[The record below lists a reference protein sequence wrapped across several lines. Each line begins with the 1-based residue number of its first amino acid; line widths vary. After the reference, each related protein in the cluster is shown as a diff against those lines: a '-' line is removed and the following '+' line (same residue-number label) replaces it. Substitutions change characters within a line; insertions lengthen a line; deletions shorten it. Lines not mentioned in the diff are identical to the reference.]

1 MALVKTKP
9 LVLTAA
15 NEEQLYKQISGALES
30 VNKNMKMFRAC
41 VPLELK
47 NNGHTSF
54 ELCDEDTR
62 SLVTAFNVKV
72 RKNLNVDHP
81 HIFLLW
87 VPRILKSTTATAII
101 KCKYLATGDEKAVGK
116 FPLNEAFI
124 FAFGWERSIRMK
136 DAYDGKGL
144 HLFIQC
150 FAPNSEAKAP
160 LGRLVPM
167 WDNCATA
174 KMRYTEDVGSS
185 LTTADEMR
193 VRNVLTDKD
202 TRNLLRSY
210 MATEF
215 ACKEQEDKFTGAPR
229 VQLSDDL
236 PATLDFTQRE
246 VPVLE
251 NIPNAAQSNG
261 SVVSGNGAVEI
272 AMSRPQPQN
281 AP

>member
-30 VNKNMKMFRAC
+30 VNKNLKMFRAC

-47 NNGHTSF
+47 NNGFTSF

-62 SLVTAFNVKV
+62 SLVTAFSVKV
-72 RKNLNVDHP
+72 RKNINVDHP

-87 VPRILKSTTATAII
+87 VPRILKSTSATAII

-124 FAFGWERSIRMK
+124 FSFGWERSIRMR

-174 KMRYTEDVGSS
+174 KMRYSEDVGSS

-215 ACKEQEDKFTGAPR
+215 ACREFEDKFTGAPR

-236 PATLDFTQRE
+236 PETLDFTRLGGPTPE
-246 VPVLE
+246 CSDATE
-251 NIPNAAQSNG
+251 NKRRT
-261 SVVSGNGAVEI
+261 VVCGNGVVEI
-272 AMSRPQPQN
+272 AMEAQSRNTP
-281 AP
+281 

>member
-1 MALVKTKP
+1 MALVTTKS
-9 LVLTAA
+9 LVLTASD
-15 NEEQLYKQISGALES
+15 EEQLYKQISGALGS
-30 VNKNMKMFRAC
+30 VNRNMKMFRAC

-47 NNGHTSF
+47 NNSYTSF

-72 RKNLNVDHP
+72 RKKLNVDHP

-144 HLFIQC
+144 HLIIQC

-229 VQLSDDL
+229 AQLSDDL
-236 PATLDFTQRE
+236 PAALDFTRCD
-246 VPVLE
+246 VPELGCV
-251 NIPNAAQSNG
+251 PNAAQLNR
-261 SVVSGNGAVEI
+261 SVVSGNGTVEI
-272 AMSRPQPQN
+272 AMSRPQSQN
-281 AP
+281 TP

>member
-47 NNGHTSF
+47 NNGYTSF
-54 ELCDEDTR
+54 ELCDGDTR
-62 SLVTAFNVKV
+62 SLVTAFNVRV
-72 RKNLNVDHP
+72 QKNLNVDHP

-210 MATEF
+210 MATDSLVKSKKISSQVHLGCNCLMIYPLRWILRSVKCLF
-215 ACKEQEDKFTGAPR
+215 SVVYRMLPFLM
-229 VQLSDDL
+229 VQLL
-236 PATLDFTQRE
+236 VEMVRW
-246 VPVLE
+246 
-251 NIPNAAQSNG
+251 
-261 SVVSGNGAVEI
+261 EI